1 MTLSILYI
9 NICSLNANLENLE
22 LPLNNLEHSF
32 DIIAVSETWTPKI
45 IKTLIQQEILLAI
58 KSIMVLR
65 EQ

>member
-1 MTLSILYI
+1 ML
-9 NICSLNANLENLE
+9 LNANLENLE

-45 IKTLIQQEILLAI
+45 IKTLILQEILLAI